1 MRTYLFKIDCRQA
14 HASCGST
21 ATIRCRAHVLPI
33 AAFFHLSHNRAACTR
48 ESAQVPS
55 REIQLFEPQAD
66 ELYTNETTSRIVDV
80 PRRTILIYCKHHLL
94 SPATGTTD
102 HGYCFNGDAIRTL
115 RRIEA
120 LRTVCGNDF
129 AGIKI
134 ILDLTAALERLRS
147 DIRYPIIVAR
157 EGRRFLAKGRQQSI
171 LCFTSKN

>member
-1 MRTYLFKIDCRQA
+1 MIDPATSSTYM
-14 HASCGST
+14 
-21 ATIRCRAHVLPI
+21 
-33 AAFFHLSHNRAACTR
+33 R

-55 REIQLFEPQAD
+55 REIQLFEPPVD
-66 ELYTNETTSRIVDV
+66 ELCTIETTSRIVNV

-129 AGIKI
+129 AGIQI

-147 DIRYPIIVAR
+147 DIRLLSR
-157 EGRRFLAKGRQQSI
+157 AKGADSWRKDD
-171 LCFTSKN
+171 SKGFSASPRRIDVRSGSRRKRK